1 MTKGSFV
8 VVGAFLL
15 SGCFTLDKTSPPQ
28 LTAYEKF
35 VQSDS
40 TKAPMIAAL
49 KDLDAVAEYCWTR
62 SNNYEIRTKNA
73 EFWRLGVGAG
83 GGVMGFTGAML
94 AAAGTGGFAPAVAAG
109 LAGVASITLGS
120 AEKGPLAPAAFM
132 RERDG
137 IASLIIA
144 RVNEARTE
152 SNPDNI
158 YKIAIALKHSC
169 RSLPGSKDEST

>member
-1 MTKGSFV
+1 MQITPEIVASFRAAQLAFTDTTKWPDESFV
-8 VVGAFLL
+8 
-15 SGCFTLDKTSPPQ
+15 K
-28 LTAYEKF
+28 
-35 VQSDS
+35 SDS
-40 TKAPMIAAL
+40 TKAPMVAAL
-49 KDLDAVAEYCWTR
+49 KDFDTVAEYCWTR

-94 AAAGTGGFAPAVAAG
+94 AAAGTGGFAPAITAG

-144 RVNEARTE
+144 RANEVRAE
-152 SNPDNI
+152 SDP
-158 YKIAIALKHSC
+158 
-169 RSLPGSKDEST
+169 

>member
-1 MTKGSFV
+1 MTKGSLLV
-8 VVGAFLL
+8 VVTVLL
-15 SGCFTLDKTSPPQ
+15 SGCYSVTQVNPPS
-28 LTAYEKF
+28 LTAYETLVK
-35 VQSDS
+35 SDS
-40 TKAPMIAAL
+40 TKAPMVAAL
-49 KDLDAVAEYCWTR
+49 KDFDTVADYCWTR

-94 AAAGTGGFAPAVAAG
+94 AAAGTGGFAPAIAAG
-109 LAGVASITLGS
+109 LAGVASITLGN

-144 RVNEARTE
+144 KANEVRAE
-152 SNPDNI
+152 SAPDNI
-158 YKIAIALKHSC
+158 YKLAIALKHSC
-169 RSLPGSKDEST
+169 RSLPGSEEES

>member
-1 MTKGSFV
+1 MTKGIFV
-8 VVGAFLL
+8 VVGALLL
-15 SGCFTLDKTSPPQ
+15 SGCYHVTKVSPPA
-28 LTAYEKF
+28 LTAYESF
-35 VQSDS
+35 VKSDS
-40 TKAPMIAAL
+40 TKAPMVAAL
-49 KDLDAVAEYCWTR
+49 KDFDTVAEYCWTR

-94 AAAGTGGFAPAVAAG
+94 AAAGTGGFAPAISAG

-137 IASLIIA
+137 IASLIITRA
-144 RVNEARTE
+144 NEVRAE
-152 SNPDNI
+152 SDPDNI
-158 YKIAIALKHSC
+158 YKLAIALKHSC
-169 RSLPGSKDEST
+169 RSLPGSKEES